1 MTSDWRT
8 QADTWIEIAHSCMN
22 TPLLPKYQYHV
33 IDRCLRGASDIIS
46 CESTNVH
53 SNTASLI
60 QWCKLWSNEALF
72 TYRALWEELTER
84 RNGKPPTH
92 RMVCNERDQNRTRY
106 FTCEHEYPMVIPKKG
121 VRDHAWT
128 LKQTKDWMWTYG
140 KVTIILNSE
149 NDKLLPWT
157 EDMDQAAKRYSDAGI
172 IVCEHPKHRGTNDS

>member
-1 MTSDWRT
+1 MIGELKLTPGLKSHT
-8 QADTWIEIAHSCMN
+8 LFN

-46 CESTNVH
+46 CETTNVH

-106 FTCEHEYPMVIPKKG
+106 FTCEHEYPMVIPKRVCVIMRGLFNK
-121 VRDHAWT
+121 
-128 LKQTKDWMWTYG
+128 LKIGCGLMARLQLYLTQKMIDYYLGLKIW
-140 KVTIILNSE
+140 IR
-149 NDKLLPWT
+149 
-157 EDMDQAAKRYSDAGI
+157 AARRYSDAGI
-172 IVCEHPKHRGTNDS
+172 IVCEHPHHRRL